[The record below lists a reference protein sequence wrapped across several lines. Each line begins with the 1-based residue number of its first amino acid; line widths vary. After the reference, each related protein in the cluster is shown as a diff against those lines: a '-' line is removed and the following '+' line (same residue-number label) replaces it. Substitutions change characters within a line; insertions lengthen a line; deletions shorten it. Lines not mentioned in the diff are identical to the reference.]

1 VTVAETMYP
10 RVAAFFYGT
19 PWAILPEKL
28 AVMESLLRA
37 HMAGWRPSEA
47 EIAAAIGARRDR
59 NGGPARPAGA
69 VAVLP
74 IHGVISQRADL
85 MTESSGGTSTEA
97 LTRGLRLAMADPE
110 VGGIVLDV
118 DSPGGSVFGIEELAS
133 EIAAANQ
140 AEADRGGGQQPGG
153 ERGLLA
159 GVSAAGELSV
169 TPSGEVGSIG
179 VIAAHQDESGLQA
192 RLGVTTTLITAG
204 KYKGEANP
212 YQPLG
217 DEARTALQARVDDY
231 YGAFTRAVAK
241 GRRVTVDAVR
251 GGFGEGRML
260 GAQDAVRGGMADR
273 VETLDQAI
281 ARMQAMLAGG
291 GRAGGNGAASVW
303 LPPIAAAAA
312 EPETQPEAEP
322 EVESEPE
329 LPPLPDV
336 AAPQGQPASA
346 SDDADLR
353 RRRLRLR
360 EHAR

>member
-1 VTVAETMYP
+1 VTVAESLYP

-28 AVMESLLRA
+28 AVMESLLRLR
-37 HMAGWRPSEA
+37 MAGGHIGEA
-47 EIAAAIGARRDR
+47 EIAAVVGARRDR

-74 IHGVISQRADL
+74 IYGVISQRADL

-133 EIAAANQ
+133 EIAAANRQKPIVAVANSQ
-140 AEADRGGGQQPGG
+140 AASAAYW
-153 ERGLLA
+153 LA
-159 GVSAAGELSV
+159 SAAGELSV

-179 VIAAHQDESGLQA
+179 VIAAHQDESGMQA

-204 KYKGEANP
+204 KYKGEGNP
-212 YQPLG
+212 YEPLG
-217 DEARTALQARVDDY
+217 DEARAALQARVDDY
-231 YGAFTRAVAK
+231 YQAFTRAVAK
-241 GRRVTVDAVR
+241 GRRVTVEDVR
-251 GGFGEGRML
+251 TGFGEGRML
-260 GAQDAVRGGMADR
+260 GAHAAVIQGMADR
-273 VETLDQAI
+273 VETLDQAV
-281 ARMQAMLAGG
+281 ARMQALLAGG

-303 LPPIAAAAA
+303 LPPIAAVAA
-312 EPETQPEAEP
+312 EPESEP
-322 EVESEPE
+322 EPEPEGDPEPE

-336 AAPQGQPASA
+336 AAPLGQPVSP